1 MEQGVCVYS
10 QTLFLWKKS
19 RRHSMKEHVE
29 KILEKQLQLL
39 SEASVRNREN
49 CEALC
54 ELSASMTKVIALLE
68 GERSQFSGEA
78 SRCHPCVVQ
87 LPIKDLID
95 LYAARDAYEGL
106 ELHARRIP
114 EDSD

>member
-10 QTLFLWKKS
+10 QTLFLWKKF

-39 SEASVRNREN
+39 SEASVRNHEN
-49 CEALC
+49 YEALC
-54 ELSASMTKVIALLE
+54 ALSASMTKVIALLE

>member
-1 MEQGVCVYS
+1 
-10 QTLFLWKKS
+10 
-19 RRHSMKEHVE
+19 MKEHVE

-68 GERSQFSGEA
+68 GERSQFFGEA

-114 EDSD
+114 ENKMEENPSLVSD

>member
-1 MEQGVCVYS
+1 
-10 QTLFLWKKS
+10 
-19 RRHSMKEHVE
+19 MKEHIE

-68 GERSQFSGEA
+68 G
-78 SRCHPCVVQ
+78 
-87 LPIKDLID
+87 
-95 LYAARDAYEGL
+95 
-106 ELHARRIP
+106 
-114 EDSD
+114 